1 MVSQGTEQICPA
13 KCGHSLKVFTGNS
26 WSLWH
31 HHRYFEQ
38 FFTAKLARNT
48 RHFQTSTY
56 HSIHSDIFVHEHFD
70 NVFFRGFIIFALDI
84 LKMSWDDCCSMI
96 SASAWSD
103 LQCPHWHARCCSF
116 AQLPWAKVPTKSPVM
131 YPILVSIG
139 IKYARAGDFDSWKIC
154 KYPGKLKLFSFWSMQ
169 FSMNKLRLICAIHVC
184 WKQA

>member
-1 MVSQGTEQICPA
+1 MATVLKSSQEI
-13 KCGHSLKVFTGNS
+13 LEVFGII
-26 WSLWH
+26 LGP
-31 HHRYFEQ
+31 RYL
-38 FFTAKLARNT
+38 AKLARNT
-48 RHFQTSTY
+48 RHFQTSTF

-70 NVFFRGFIIFALDI
+70 NVFFRGFKFFASDI

-139 IKYARAGDFDSWKIC
+139 IMYAPAGVRLLENLQVPRQTETF
-154 KYPGKLKLFSFWSMQ
+154 FSFWFMQ
-169 FSMNKLRLICAIHVC
+169 FSMNKLRLICAINVC
-184 WKQA
+184 RKEA